1 MVELLPPYFSRQ
13 CTGQREKG
21 RWFLPPFL
29 PLHLLLIPLISLSV
43 SIFAGP
49 TCFLLPS
56 EQTGL
61 QMSLSVV
68 WSVCHALVQRK
79 DVLKKKEKKRKT
91 DCHPFFVNINSHE
104 RMIPDDLGDP
114 ELPELKQEMTR
125 WAKLYL
131 VTSCVPEKMTS
142 FRFRRSMSRTGK
154 TKKTNKQQTNVD
166 IFFIRDRAVRTAE
179 LGQSRGML
187 KNSFVA
193 FIKH

>member
-13 CTGQREKG
+13 CTGQREK
-21 RWFLPPFL
+21 WFLPPFS
-29 PLHLLLIPLISLSV
+29 PPSSFPHSPSSLRV

-68 WSVCHALVQRK
+68 RSVCHALVQRK
-79 DVLKKKEKKRKT
+79 DVLKKKKKKKKNRL
-91 DCHPFFVNINSHE
+91 PSIFVNINSHE

-131 VTSCVPEKMTS
+131 
-142 FRFRRSMSRTGK
+142 
-154 TKKTNKQQTNVD
+154 D
-166 IFFIRDRAVRTAE
+166 ILCPREND
-179 LGQSRGML
+179 L
-187 KNSFVA
+187 FV
-193 FIKH
+193 F